1 MAIADFV
8 HLKVRS
14 AYSLTEGANKVDK
27 IVSLAKENAM
37 PAVGVTD
44 RNNLFGALEFSQ
56 YAAKGGIQPITGCEL
71 GIRREDGTGNGPPGK
86 IVPADWLT
94 LLVQNETGYRNLMRL
109 VSRAH
114 LEFKAGSLSAL
125 PLSELEGN
133 TEGLLAL
140 AGYSASALGRLLLAG
155 QTPAAAH
162 QLERLQTLFDGRLY
176 LELQRHGEE
185 AERRIEPALLDLA
198 YERGVP
204 LVATNDVHYPKAE
217 MYEAHDVLLCIEQG
231 AHIED
236 PNRRRLTPEHYF
248 KSAAQMRQVFADI
261 PEACDNTLIIAR
273 RCAYMPTPRKPI
285 LPRYTK
291 LADQDVARIRSLQ
304 QPGDMQQGRLAA
316 ARLAD

>member
-1 MAIADFV
+1 DSGSPECAGPGT
-8 HLKVRS
+8 RP
-14 AYSLTEGANKVDK
+14 
-27 IVSLAKENAM
+27 
-37 PAVGVTD
+37 PA
-44 RNNLFGALEFSQ
+44 
-56 YAAKGGIQPITGCEL
+56 
-71 GIRREDGTGNGPPGK
+71 K

-114 LEFKAGSLSAL
+114 LEFKTGSLSAL

-140 AGYSASALGRLLLAG
+140 VGYAGSALGRLLLAG
-155 QTPAAAH
+155 QTPAATH
-162 QLERLQTLFDGRLY
+162 QLERLQSLFDGRLY
-176 LELQRHGEE
+176 LELQRHGED

-198 YERGVP
+198 YERRLP

-248 KSAAQMRQVFADI
+248 KSASQMRGLFGAR
-261 PEACDNTLIIAR
+261 PEVCDNPRVIAQ
-273 RCAYMPTPRKPI
+273 RCAYMPEPRKPI

-291 LADQDVARIRSLQ
+291 LGGRAEKDALKEMAEGGLSALQ
-304 QPGDMQQGRLAA
+304 NSGRLASDIDFA
-316 ARLAD
+316 KYQDRLVYELDMIEKMGFSGYFLI